1 MLRSLKYLKQ
11 YFRPSPAAVQV
22 QPARYTRDGRNL
34 PAMVYRPAARARAG
48 SAWIVLHGL
57 TYHGPR
63 HPGLIRFASALAAAG
78 HLVFI
83 PEIEEWSRL
92 LVAPALTPATIKA
105 AADALSLR
113 DDVDAERIGVFGFS
127 FGATQ
132 ALIAANDDELA
143 QRIRTI
149 VAWGGYADIARLVHF
164 GLTGEHE
171 LDGVIER
178 IEPDPYGRWIFG
190 ANYLT
195 SVPGYEDMTRV
206 ADALMELAR
215 EAGRSGTFAGDPIH
229 DPLKRRLASAL
240 DVRERRVF
248 ELFAPVEA
256 HDMEAARVLAK
267 SLAVTIVGK
276 DRLMDPAP
284 FLGNV
289 RVPVMLA
296 HGRDD
301 RLVPYTESL
310 LLRRR
315 IAQDLVVDCTITTL
329 FAHSG
334 GTRLGLGPLGLARE
348 TSRFLRMLDRILT
361 AV

>member
-1 MLRSLKYLKQ
+1 
-11 YFRPSPAAVQV
+11 
-22 QPARYTRDGRNL
+22 
-34 PAMVYRPAARARAG
+34 
-48 SAWIVLHGL
+48 
-57 TYHGPR
+57 
-63 HPGLIRFASALAAAG
+63 
-78 HLVFI
+78 
-83 PEIEEWSRL
+83 
-92 LVAPALTPATIKA
+92 
-105 AADALSLR
+105 
-113 DDVDAERIGVFGFS
+113 
-127 FGATQ
+127 
-132 ALIAANDDELA
+132 
-143 QRIRTI
+143 
-149 VAWGGYADIARLVHF
+149 
-164 GLTGEHE
+164 
-171 LDGVIER
+171 
-178 IEPDPYGRWIFG
+178 
-190 ANYLT
+190 
-195 SVPGYEDMTRV
+195 
-206 ADALMELAR
+206 
-215 EAGRSGTFAGDPIH
+215 
-229 DPLKRRLASAL
+229 
-240 DVRERRVF
+240 
-248 ELFAPVEA
+248 
-256 HDMEAARVLAK
+256 MEAARVLAK